1 MSIGSGLAVYF
12 LIFVFTA
19 FLMLPFGMRTDEE
32 VGAAKVAGQA
42 ESAPHRFD
50 LQRHLIRA
58 GLVSAA
64 LFVLFY
70 ANWTQGWITA
80 EDLDFYS

>member
-1 MSIGSGLAVYF
+1 VSPGSALAVYF

-32 VGAAKVAGQA
+32 AGAPRVAGQA

-50 LQRHLIRA
+50 IRRHLLR
-58 GLVSAA
+58 AA
-64 LFVLFY
+64 LIATVLFAIFY
-70 ANWTQGWITA
+70 ANWTQGWVTA
-80 EDLDFYS
+80 DMLDFYH

>member
-1 MSIGSGLAVYF
+1 MNPGSALAVYF

-32 VGAAKVAGQA
+32 VGAPRIAGQA

-50 LQRHLIRA
+50 LKRHLLR
-58 GLVSAA
+58 AA
-64 LFVLFY
+64 LISVLLFALFY

-80 EDLDFYS
+80 ETLDLYN

>member
-1 MSIGSGLAVYF
+1 MNLGSALAVYF

-32 VGAAKVAGQA
+32 VGAASVAGQA

-50 LQRHLIRA
+50 LKRHLLRA
-58 GLVSAA
+58 GLVSAL
-64 LFVLFY
+64 LFALFY

-80 EDLDFYS
+80 EMLDFYN

>member
-1 MSIGSGLAVYF
+1 MSFGSALAVYF
-12 LIFVFTA
+12 LILVFTA

-32 VGAAKVAGQA
+32 AGAPRVAGQA

-50 LQRHLIRA
+50 LKRHLLR
-58 GLVSAA
+58 AA
-64 LFVLFY
+64 LVAALLFAIFY

-80 EDLDFYS
+80 EMLDFYN

>member
-1 MSIGSGLAVYF
+1 MNIGSGLAIYF

-32 VGAAKVAGQA
+32 VGADRVAGQA

-50 LQRHLIRA
+50 LQRHLLRA
-58 GLVSAA
+58 ALLSVF

-80 EDLDFYS
+80 EDLDFYN

>member
-1 MSIGSGLAVYF
+1 MNPVSALAVYF

-32 VGAAKVAGQA
+32 AGAPRIAGQA

-50 LQRHLIRA
+50 LQRHLLRA
-58 GLVSAA
+58 ALVSAV
-64 LFVLFY
+64 LFALFY
-70 ANWTQGWITA
+70 ANWTQGWVTA
-80 EDLDFYS
+80 ETLDFYN

>member
-1 MSIGSGLAVYF
+1 MSPGSALAVYF

-32 VGAAKVAGQA
+32 AGAARVAGQA

-50 LQRHLIRA
+50 LKRHLMK
-58 GLVSAA
+58 AA
-64 LFVLFY
+64 LLSAVLFALFY
-70 ANWTQGWITA
+70 ANWTQGWLTA
-80 EDLDFYS
+80 DMLDFYH